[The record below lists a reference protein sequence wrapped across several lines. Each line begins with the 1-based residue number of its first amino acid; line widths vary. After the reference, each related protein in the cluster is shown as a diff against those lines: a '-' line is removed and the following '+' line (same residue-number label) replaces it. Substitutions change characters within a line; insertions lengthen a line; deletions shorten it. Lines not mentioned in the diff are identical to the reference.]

1 MITCTPDLG
10 IAMPLT
16 TLPYAE
22 LKERAAA
29 ACNTINILMEN
40 GLPPE
45 ALDPDVADK
54 VRIATIVN
62 SFAEDEVKTNQ
73 ILTTDRFFNL
83 TPAVLLGVHETL
95 KDFSHAVV
103 KQATQIRH
111 LVTNKLI
118 LETNNPDPRVRIKAL
133 ELLGKIS
140 DVGLFTDR
148 SEVTVTHRSTDDL
161 QSNLREK
168 LESLRKNTQQ
178 IDVTDVTDVEMHELG
193 VKTVEEDLIT
203 TETGLPPVQDEAEL

>member
-1 MITCTPDLG
+1 MITCTPDIG
-10 IAMPLT
+10 IEMPFT
-16 TLPYAE
+16 ALPYAE
-22 LKERAAA
+22 LRERAAA
-29 ACNTINILMEN
+29 ACNTINILVEN

-45 ALDPDVADK
+45 VLDPDAEDK
-54 VRIATIVN
+54 ARIATIVN
-62 SFAEDEVKTNQ
+62 SFAEDEVKTNE
-73 ILTTDRFFNL
+73 ILTTAKFSNL
-83 TPAVLLGVHETL
+83 PPAVLMGVHDTL

-118 LETNNPDPRVRIKAL
+118 LETSNPDPRVRIKAL

-161 QSNLREK
+161 RSNLQEK
-168 LESLRKNTQQ
+168 LAALRKKANEVD
-178 IDVTDVTDVEMHELG
+178 ITDVDMRELG
-193 VKTVEEDLIT
+193 VKTVETI
-203 TETGLPPVQDEAEL
+203 ETGPEQ

>member
-1 MITCTPDLG
+1 MLTCTPDIG
-10 IAMPLT
+10 IEMPPT
-16 TLPYAE
+16 QLPYAE

-29 ACNTINILMEN
+29 ACNTIDLLVEH

-45 ALDPDVADK
+45 VLDPDIADK
-54 VRIATIVN
+54 ARIATIVS
-62 SFAEDEVKTNQ
+62 SFAEDEAKTNQ
-73 ILTTDRFFNL
+73 ILSTEKFSNL
-83 TPAVLLGVHETL
+83 TPAVLIGVHDTL

-161 QSNLREK
+161 RSNLQEK
-168 LESLRKNTQQ
+168 LALLRKKAVETE
-178 IDVTDVTDVEMHELG
+178 VTDVEMRELG
-193 VKTVEEDLIT
+193 IKEVEQGADSEH
-203 TETGLPPVQDEAEL
+203 

>member
-1 MITCTPDLG
+1 MIICTPDIG
-10 IAMPLT
+10 IEMPPN

-29 ACNTINILMEN
+29 ACGTIEVLKEH
-40 GLPPE
+40 GLPE
-45 ALDPDVADK
+45 EVLEPDAEDK
-54 VRIATIVN
+54 ARIATIVN
-62 SFAEDEVKTNQ
+62 SFAEDEAKTNE
-73 ILTTDRFFNL
+73 ILTTARFSNL
-83 TPAVLLGVHETL
+83 PPAVLIGVHDTL

-161 QSNLREK
+161 KSNLQEK
-168 LESLRKNTQQ
+168 LALLRKKAQE
-178 IDVTDVTDVEMHELG
+178 IDVTDADMQELG
-193 VKTVEEDLIT
+193 VKTVD
-203 TETGLPPVQDEAEL
+203 TESEQ

>member
-1 MITCTPDLG
+1 MITCTPDIG
-10 IAMPLT
+10 IEMPYT

-22 LKERAAA
+22 LRERAAA
-29 ACNTINILMEN
+29 ACNTINILVDN
-40 GLPPE
+40 GLPPDILE
-45 ALDPDVADK
+45 PDAEDK
-54 VRIATIVN
+54 ARIATIVN
-62 SFAEDEVKTNQ
+62 SFAEDEAKTNE
-73 ILTTDRFFNL
+73 ILTTAKFSNL
-83 TPAVLLGVHETL
+83 PPAVLMGVHDTL

-118 LETNNPDPRVRIKAL
+118 LETSNPDPRVRIKAL

-161 QSNLREK
+161 KSNLQEK
-168 LESLRKNTQQ
+168 LALLRKKANE
-178 IDVTDVTDVEMHELG
+178 IDITDVEMRDLG
-193 VKTVEEDLIT
+193 VKTVEMGSE
-203 TETGLPPVQDEAEL
+203 Q

>member
-1 MITCTPDLG
+1 
-10 IAMPLT
+10 
-16 TLPYAE
+16 
-22 LKERAAA
+22 
-29 ACNTINILMEN
+29 
-40 GLPPE
+40 
-45 ALDPDVADK
+45 
-54 VRIATIVN
+54 
-62 SFAEDEVKTNQ
+62 
-73 ILTTDRFFNL
+73 
-83 TPAVLLGVHETL
+83 LLGVHETL

>member
-10 IAMPLT
+10 IEMPFQPI
-16 TLPYAE
+16 PYAE

-29 ACNTINILMEN
+29 ACQTINTLVEN
-40 GLPPE
+40 GLPE
-45 ALDPDVADK
+45 EVLTPDAADRA
-54 VRIATIVN
+54 RIATIVN
-62 SFAEDEVKTNQ
+62 SFAEDEVKTNE
-73 ILTTDRFFNL
+73 ILTTERFSNL
-83 TPAVLLGVHETL
+83 PPAVLIGVHDTL

-118 LETNNPDPRVRIKAL
+118 LETSNPDPRVRIKAL

-140 DVGLFTDR
+140 DVGLFTER

-161 QSNLREK
+161 KSNLREK
-168 LESLRKNTQQ
+168 LEVLRRKAQEVE
-178 IDVTDVTDVEMHELG
+178 ITDVEMRELG
-193 VKTVEEDLIT
+193 VKTVEAGIE
-203 TETGLPPVQDEAEL
+203 EVEKGVEAAKQEGDA

>member
-1 MITCTPDLG
+1 MLTCTPDLG
-10 IAMPLT
+10 IEMPST
-16 TLPYAE
+16 QLPYAE

-29 ACNTINILMEN
+29 ACNTIDLLVEH

-45 ALDPDVADK
+45 VLDPDLADK
-54 VRIATIVN
+54 ARIATIVN
-62 SFAEDEVKTNQ
+62 SFAEDEAKTNQ
-73 ILTTDRFFNL
+73 ILNTEKFSNL
-83 TPAVLLGVHETL
+83 PPAVLMGVHDTL

-161 QSNLREK
+161 KSNLREK
-168 LESLRKNTQQ
+168 LGLLRKKANE
-178 IDVTDVTDVEMHELG
+178 IDVTDVDMRELG
-193 VKTVEEDLIT
+193 VKTVELGVEEVEKGINS
-203 TETGLPPVQDEAEL
+203 EH